1 MDDQIEKYF
10 IGDLSKEEKRRL
22 FHRIDQD
29 PVLKSEFVEQYNS
42 QAYLNVLLTDED
54 EAKISPKW
62 EALQHRILVKRMYHL
77 GWVITKYAAIV
88 ILLLVNGWLLK
99 DHFFEQPLVPKY
111 TTIQVPCG
119 QRIYLTLQDGT
130 EVWLNS
136 RSVLR
141 IPNVFQGDERVV
153 ELDGEGFFAV
163 TKDVEHP
170 FRVKT
175 PIYDVKVLGT
185 KFNVFS
191 YSENHS
197 FEASLVEGKVQVVNP
212 LKTEET
218 CTLNPDEK
226 VVLRDGTLLKS
237 NEVFE
242 NVSYLDSGIYY
253 FNNKRFAE
261 ILDCL
266 QVWYDVE
273 FEVSPTVKTH
283 SIISGKFRQ
292 NDEIDRV
299 LKALQGVLQ
308 FHYQVEEN
316 SKRIRIENK

>member
-1 MDDQIEKYF
+1 MDDRIEKYF
-10 IGDLSKEEKRRL
+10 IGDLSKEEKLRL
-22 FHRIDQD
+22 FHRIDKD
-29 PVLKSEFVEQYNS
+29 PVLKSEFIKLQNS
-42 QAYLNVLLTDED
+42 QAYMDVLLTDED
-54 EAKISPKW
+54 EVKTYPKW
-62 EALQHRILVKRMYHL
+62 EELQHRIHVKRLHHL
-77 GWVITKYAAIV
+77 YWNIAKYAAIV
-88 ILLLVNGWLLK
+88 ILLLANGWLLK
-99 DHFFEQPLVPKY
+99 DRFQERSQEPVY

-119 QRIYLTLQDGT
+119 QRVHMTLQDGT

-136 RSVLR
+136 RSILR
-141 IPNVFQGDERVV
+141 IPNVFQGEERVV
-153 ELDGEGFFAV
+153 ELDGEGFFSV

-197 FEASLVEGKVQVVNP
+197 FEASLVEGKVQVINP
-212 LKTEET
+212 VKTEET

-242 NVSYLDSGIYY
+242 NAFYLNSGVYY
-253 FNNKRFAE
+253 FNNRSFAE

-266 QVWYDVE
+266 KVWYDVD
-273 FEVSPTVKTH
+273 FEVSSTVPTQSLV
-283 SIISGKFRQ
+283 SGKFRQ

-299 LKALQGVLQ
+299 LKALQGVLH
-308 FHYQVEEN
+308 FHYQMDEG
-316 SKRIRIENK
+316 SKRIRIDNK